1 MQAPLDFRRKVASR
15 PIDLQSVSSI
25 SSIASQVVKVR
36 NISIPQKLLAKTSD
50 FEYSADGSL
59 EYEKGRRFLHGQHEV
74 LVVGGKDGMDARQSA
89 RYYFQRSAEAGHAV
103 GTAMYGMCCELG
115 IGGEKDYRLAAKLYL
130 IALRRGSSMG
140 HCLLA
145 SLGDRT
151 PLGTAISGSESRK
164 WRASCPDAVNAVEG
178 LYSLYEAC
186 ETFQVLEAIY
196 LMGNLSETG
205 CGMVQDSERA
215 AQYYRNAATEEFP
228 PACTAL
234 GYCYERG
241 NGVEMDLDEA
251 QHWYEI
257 AAKRGD
263 PHGMVNLAE
272 MLELGRPGFPPDPY
286 SAFGWCKRAAEME
299 SPLGWYALGRCYEL
313 AIGTGFQQDRAAD
326 LYETAANSGHAE
338 AQLALARCYTFG
350 TGRARSSHLAFQW
363 TESSAEGGL
372 LEAALALGQMLFRG
386 QVCPMDREEAVRLF
400 RRAALQGSI
409 EGCYELGLCYR
420 DGHGVPA
427 NDYESI
433 RWIKKAAIAKH
444 PAAEFDMHLF
454 YFDGTASILKDK
466 LQSLYWLERSAE
478 HGYTE
483 AQITLADYFA
493 DPRLGD
499 NMVTM
504 NHYAAHKWYQ
514 RAAKEGNP
522 YAQYQLAV
530 QYMNGLPK
538 PSPSDTRNTLK
549 HTPNTRAIEDNTHLN
564 GFVRDLA
571 LAAYWMERSA
581 EQKFDAAEKALPVV
595 KALLFK
601 EQKDR
606 HIIEIDETEREDEIP
621 QLASGRSSFEQ
632 HKLSVRGDAT
642 PLSATSITK

>member
-1 MQAPLDFRRKVASR
+1 
-15 PIDLQSVSSI
+15 
-25 SSIASQVVKVR
+25 
-36 NISIPQKLLAKTSD
+36 
-50 FEYSADGSL
+50 
-59 EYEKGRRFLHGQHEV
+59 
-74 LVVGGKDGMDARQSA
+74 MDARQSA
-89 RYYFQRSAEAGHAV
+89 KYYFQRAAEAGHAV

-115 IGGEKDYRLAAKLYL
+115 IGGGTDYKLAVKLYM

-151 PLGTAISGSESRK
+151 PLGTAISGSESKK
-164 WRASCPDAVNAVEG
+164 WKASCPNAVNAVEG

-196 LMGNLSETG
+196 LMGHLSETG
-205 CGMVQDSERA
+205 CGMVQDYEKA
-215 AQYYRNAATEEFP
+215 AQYYRNAAAEEFP

-234 GYCYERG
+234 GYCYEKG
-241 NGVEMDLDEA
+241 NGVEVDLDEA

-257 AAKRGD
+257 AARRGD
-263 PHGMVNLAE
+263 THGMVNLAK
-272 MLELGRPGFPPDPY
+272 MLELGRPGTLPDPY
-286 SAFGWCKRAAEME
+286 NAFGWCKRAAEME
-299 SPLGWYALGRCYEL
+299 SPLGWYALGCCYDL
-313 AIGTGFQQDRAAD
+313 AIGTGFQRDKAAD
-326 LYETAANSGHAE
+326 LFETAANSGYAE

-350 TGRARSSHLAFQW
+350 TGRPKSSHLAFQW
-363 TESSAEGGL
+363 TEAAAEGGL

-386 QVCPMDREEAVRLF
+386 QVCEMDREGAVRLF

-433 RWIKKAAIAKH
+433 RWIKKAASAKH

-454 YFDGTASILKDK
+454 YFDGTDSIIKDK
-466 LQSLYWLERSAE
+466 LQSLFWLERSAE

-493 DPRLGD
+493 DPKLGD
-499 NMVTM
+499 NMVAI

-514 RAAKEGNP
+514 RAAKEGNS

-538 PSPSDTRNTLK
+538 PTSSNTRNTSR
-549 HTPNTRAIEDNTHLN
+549 HSPNTQAIEDNTHLN

-571 LAAYWMERSA
+571 LSVYWMERSA
-581 EQKFDAAEKALPVV
+581 EQKFDASEKALPVV

-601 EQKDR
+601 EQKEK
-606 HIIEIDETEREDEIP
+606 HLIEIDETEKEDAVS
-621 QLASGRSSFEQ
+621 QGASIQSVPEQ
-632 HKLSVRGDAT
+632 QRLSVRGDKAH
-642 PLSATSITK
+642 SSITNATK